1 MSNFKIW
8 DTVTIV
14 EWWAIKPTSKLYE
27 YVWKEYKIVNIG
39 TSNFPI
45 ILDLKWAWRVGFNE
59 SEVRLI
65 NNNNFYI
72 DLMNSN
78 D

>member
-14 EWWAIKPTSKLYE
+14 EWWAITPWSMWWKYI
-27 YVWKEYKIVNIG
+27 WKEYKIVNIS

-45 ILDLKWAWRVGFNE
+45 ILDLKWAWSVCFNE
-59 SEVRLI
+59 SEVRLV
-65 NNNNFYI
+65 NNNMFYTW
-72 DLMNSN
+72 LMYNN